1 MVVFNACHLDLDQL
15 LPLSLS
21 LVTSGQTV
29 AHMHTHYLYSDLLH
43 HHWSLS
49 YAWSI
54 LYNHCLLHHAAHPIL
69 LSPNLP
75 PRSSTDELTYVE
87 ISPLPWSL
95 FRQLCGCLLNYPIL
109 DLAPLLVLSTFSR
122 LRPLF
127 SPMMV
132 VSPLSTDKLDKNDY
146 DTWALD
152 ARIWL
157 AGQGYMSHLTT
168 KANFVM
174 SGLQLYLLFP
184 INNYCR
190 GICTNNKN

>member
-75 PRSSTDELTYVE
+75 LDLEQMNWHLLRS
-87 ISPLPWSL
+87 LPSL
-95 FRQLCGCLLNYPIL
+95 GAFFDNCMVICSVTQYQPWL
-109 DLAPLLVLSTFSR
+109 DLAALLVLKTFSW
-122 LRPLF
+122 LSPLF
-127 SPMMV
+127 SPMMLAA
-132 VSPLSTDKLDKNDY
+132 PLSTDKLDRNDMI
-146 DTWALD
+146 L
-152 ARIWL
+152 
-157 AGQGYMSHLTT
+157 
-168 KANFVM
+168 
-174 SGLQLYLLFP
+174 GL
-184 INNYCR
+184 
-190 GICTNNKN
+190 

>member
-95 FRQLCGCLLNYPIL
+95 FRQLYGHLLGYPISAMIRSSSPAGFK
-109 DLAPLLVLSTFSR
+109 DIFMVEPLIFT
-122 LRPLF
+122 
-127 SPMMV
+127 
-132 VSPLSTDKLDKNDY
+132 NDASCPSLHWQVGQKWY

-152 ARIWL
+152 TKMWL
-157 AGQGYMSHLTT
+157 MGQGYMAHLHQ
-168 KANFVM
+168 
-174 SGLQLYLLFP
+174 G
-184 INNYCR
+184 
-190 GICTNNKN
+190 

>member
-95 FRQLCGCLLNYPIL
+95 FRQLCGCLLNYPI
-109 DLAPLLVLSTFSR
+109 
-122 LRPLF
+122 
-127 SPMMV
+127 SPMIR
-132 VSPLSTDKLDKNDY
+132 SSTPAGFKYIFKVETLIFTNDGSFPSLH
-146 DTWALD
+146 WQVGQK
-152 ARIWL
+152 WL
-157 AGQGYMSHLTT
+157 WYLGFRCQNMACRAGLHVPPHYQG
-168 KANFVM
+168 
-174 SGLQLYLLFP
+174 QLCNVWPPIILIISNQQLL
-184 INNYCR
+184 
-190 GICTNNKN
+190 